1 MLKIYNTLGKKLEDF
16 KPLEEGKVKIYVCG
30 PTVYNLL
37 HVGNFRGPVFF
48 NFVRHWLEYLGY
60 KVDYALNFTDVEDK
74 IINKAKEDGI
84 TASEVSE
91 HYIEEYKKDFFALGL
106 RKHDRNP
113 KVTEHMPGIITMISD
128 IIESKKAYI
137 SPGVKPG
144 SSDVNYSIMDFKGYG
159 KLSGRNPEELQSGVR
174 IDVNEKKKN
183 PLDFALWKSAK
194 DGEPSWPSPWGNG
207 RPGWHIEC
215 SAMIKD
221 LYGDKIDIHGGGLDL
236 MFPHHENEIA
246 QSEACFDHDHDAG
259 EAGKNQHQFV
269 NYWMHWNMIQFSGAK
284 MSKSLGNVIP
294 MRDFL
299 KIQHA
304 EVYKWMMLTPHY
316 RSTAE
321 YSEDAINLAVAGL
334 ARVYSALALAESIV
348 QGSVESKSDAKYA
361 EELKAAWKQI
371 EDAINNDFGTPSA
384 FATVFEVIRK
394 FNSQF
399 RRGMKVTPELAG
411 KAEQFSEFVKKLGKM
426 MSLFQEPPAKFLI
439 DLDDKILQQ
448 KGLQRA
454 EIEKLVQERSK
465 VREAK
470 DFAKSDELR
479 KKLTDLGIAV
489 SDLPGGSFWEVA
501 K

>member
-16 KPLEEGKVKIYVCG
+16 KPREEGKVKIYVCG

-48 NFVRHWLEYLGY
+48 NFVRNWLEHLGY
-60 KVDYALNFTDVEDK
+60 EVDYALNFTDVEDK
-74 IINKAKEDGI
+74 IINKAKEDGT
-84 TASEVSE
+84 TAAEVSE
-91 HYIEEYKKDFFALGL
+91 HYIAEYKKDFFALGL

-113 KVTEHMPGIITMISD
+113 KVTEHMPGIVTMISD
-128 IIESKKAYI
+128 IIESKKAYT
-137 SPGVKPG
+137 SAGVMPG
-144 SSDVNYSIMDFKGYG
+144 SSDVNFSIMDFKGYG

-221 LYGDKIDIHGGGLDL
+221 LYGDQIDIHGGGLDL

-246 QSEACFDHDHDAG
+246 QSEACFDRDP
-259 EAGKNQHQFV
+259 EHQFV
-269 NYWMHWNMIQFSGAK
+269 RYWMHWNMIQFSGTK
-284 MSKSLGNVIP
+284 MSKSLGNVVQ
-294 MRDFL
+294 MREFL
-299 KIQHA
+299 KEQHA
-304 EVYKWMMLTPHY
+304 EVYKWMMLVPHY

-321 YSEDAINLAVAGL
+321 YSEDAIHLAVAGL
-334 ARVYSALALAESIV
+334 ARVYSALALAESVIQASADKKV
-348 QGSVESKSDAKYA
+348 DAKYA
-361 EELKAAWKQI
+361 DELKTAWAQI
-371 EDAINNDFGTPSA
+371 EETINNDFGTPSA
-384 FATVFEVIRK
+384 FATIFEVIRK

-411 KAEQFSEFVKKLGKM
+411 KALQFSEFVKKLGAM
-426 MSLFQEPPAKFLI
+426 MSLFQESPAQFLI

-448 KGLQRA
+448 KNLKRP
-454 EIEKLVQERSK
+454 EIEALVQERAK
-465 VREAK
+465 VRDAK
-470 DFAKSDELR
+470 DFAKADELR

-489 SDLPGGSFWEVA
+489 SDLPSGSFWEVA